1 MPLAPAHDVGGGGRA
16 AAPLVLEVCGLQGR
30 AAVANGRYRELGAP
44 GRGQGACYEQFSWGP
59 AGAHADGPS
68 YILYDG
74 GNADAGPAWI
84 VQVPGD
90 PGKAYAYSEEEDAEQ
105 VWDAG
110 GWQVWFCPYRTPIDQ
125 GVHLWYP
132 ATDFDE
138 FAVRVWGSSTEGD
151 ERPGSALSRTQTART
166 GEASDSLDQVND
178 RIESLED
185 SVRNLDQPPLE
196 RTLIRLHGAENAFL
210 NHFHAQNDLFYQVRL
225 GTNIGKTLKERE
237 REAFVAGKLIQ
248 LEGMLDEVML
258 GGLGGETPLRDRKQ
272 QYIDRVVAMQDNID
286 GQLAASRTKQPPS
299 GRSGSSGGGGGGV
312 ASGGASGQQEPEPEF
327 LVRTPSKR
335 SGALDGE
342 LEAISLVMQKL
353 EERGDEALL
362 QGAKAAVEHAE
373 GYSSSRSSLTS
384 TGGVIG
390 RILVAL
396 EHTVPAPR
404 NA

>member
-1 MPLAPAHDVGGGGRA
+1 
-16 AAPLVLEVCGLQGR
+16 
-30 AAVANGRYRELGAP
+30 
-44 GRGQGACYEQFSWGP
+44 
-59 AGAHADGPS
+59 
-68 YILYDG
+68 
-74 GNADAGPAWI
+74 
-84 VQVPGD
+84 
-90 PGKAYAYSEEEDAEQ
+90 
-105 VWDAG
+105 
-110 GWQVWFCPYRTPIDQ
+110 
-125 GVHLWYP
+125 
-132 ATDFDE
+132 
-138 FAVRVWGSSTEGD
+138 
-151 ERPGSALSRTQTART
+151 
-166 GEASDSLDQVND
+166 
-178 RIESLED
+178 
-185 SVRNLDQPPLE
+185 
-196 RTLIRLHGAENAFL
+196 
-210 NHFHAQNDLFYQVRL
+210 
-225 GTNIGKTLKERE
+225 
-237 REAFVAGKLIQ
+237 
-248 LEGMLDEVML
+248 MLDEVML

-286 GQLAASRTKQPPS
+286 GQLAASRDTKQPPS

-362 QGAKAAVEHAE
+362 QGAKAAVEHAQ

-404 NA
+404 NAHSTIIPLRFKLGGRPILILNVETEQVEVRLDAVEIDDEPQHRDKKHQRKMLNRRLSDLNERLEAVNDSYESLCGNATF